1 LFFQDNIAVMI
12 NGAAYRVPGGSIDL
26 RDIDAAPQN
35 KTYYVYVTIEDDLPR
50 YLLSILPLRKSG
62 SMMRVATVVTNASS
76 IVTIT
81 REQPFMVGDLLLSY
95 TREGGIIPMS
105 SGFPQDEGSFVFVH
119 NGELLA

>member
-1 LFFQDNIAVMI
+1 
-12 NGAAYRVPGGSIDL
+12 
-26 RDIDAAPQN
+26 
-35 KTYYVYVTIEDDLPR
+35 
-50 YLLSILPLRKSG
+50 
-62 SMMRVATVVTNASS
+62 MMRVATVVTNASS